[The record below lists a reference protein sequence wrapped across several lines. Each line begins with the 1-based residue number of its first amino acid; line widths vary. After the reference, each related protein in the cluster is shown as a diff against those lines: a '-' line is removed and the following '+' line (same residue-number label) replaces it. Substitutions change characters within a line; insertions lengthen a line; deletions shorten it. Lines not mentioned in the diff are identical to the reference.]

1 MIHISQI
8 ANQHIA
14 KVADVLSVGQKVD
27 AKITEIDLD
36 KKRISLSMR
45 ALLEEEAPAETE
57 ETDEVDSEKEELK
70 EAVANIE
77 GVEIQ

>member
-1 MIHISQI
+1 
-8 ANQHIA
+8 
-14 KVADVLSVGQKVD
+14 
-27 AKITEIDLD
+27 
-36 KKRISLSMR
+36 MR